1 MNVKLR
7 IGELAKRC
15 RLSIRTLHHYD
26 AIGLL
31 SPTSRTDGGARLYGP
46 QDLARLHRILVLREI
61 GYPLTDIR
69 TALDDTSVCPLATIR
84 RQIDLLETR
93 ATRARELSAKL
104 KHVAD
109 RLAGADVVE
118 TVDWLAMLEMTA
130 LYEQHLSESEVHD
143 LRSPATG
150 SAREIESQRDRLVAE
165 VGQCMRSD
173 VRGVGPQA
181 HALAWRWVRM
191 VIALTSNNA
200 ALAGKLKTLQEREVR
215 AQELVGID
223 AGFLK
228 WIGEAIVHARVALF
242 AKYMSAGQAAR
253 LRRRQLAHKDAWPP
267 LVAQVRAHMDAG
279 TRHDASPMKLLA
291 GQWVELFRDAYSGGD
306 PDLEA
311 KVRHAMSQEPD
322 LQLGVG
328 VDDALMR
335 YVRAA
340 VEAAEST

>member
-1 MNVKLR
+1 MELR

-15 RLSIRTLHHYD
+15 NLSIRTLHHYD

-31 SPTSRTDGGARLYGP
+31 SPTLRSDGGARIYGL
-46 QDLARLHRILVLREI
+46 QELSRLHRILVLKEI
-61 GYPLTDIR
+61 GYSLTGIR
-69 TALDDTSVCPLATIR
+69 TALDDTSVGPLATIR
-84 RQIDLLETR
+84 RQIDLLEGR
-93 ATRARELSAKL
+93 AKRALELSAKL

-109 RLAGADVVE
+109 RLADADAVE
-118 TVDWLAMLEMTA
+118 PVDWLALLEMTA
-130 LYEQHLSESEVHD
+130 LYEQHLGEAEVHAM
-143 LRSPATG
+143 RSPATD

-165 VGQCMRSD
+165 VRQCIRSD
-173 VRGVGPQA
+173 ARGVSPQA
-181 HALAWRWVRM
+181 HAIAWRWVRL

-228 WIGEAIVHARVALF
+228 WITGAIVHARVALF

-253 LRRRQLAHKDAWPP
+253 LCRRQLAHKDDWAP

-279 TRHDASPMKLLA
+279 TRHGALPMKSLA
-291 GQWVELFRDAYSGGD
+291 GQWLQLFRDSYSGGD
-306 PDLEA
+306 LELES

-335 YVRAA
+335 YVLAA
-340 VEAAEST
+340 IEAAEST